1 MISIGE
7 VESIKIHCVR
17 LNKGD
22 DIKNFITNY
31 LAEKSIQAG
40 VVLSS
45 VGCVINGRIR
55 LADGKSI
62 RELEERLEIISI
74 NGTLSPDGNHLH
86 ISYSDVKGN
95 VFGGHLVEGNIINTT
110 CELVIGEFS
119 QYSFKRNFDK
129 KTGYKEIE
137 ITKGE

>member
-7 VESIKIHCVR
+7 AESIKIHCVR
-17 LNKGD
+17 LKKGD
-22 DIKNFITNY
+22 DVKKFITNY
-31 LAEKSIQAG
+31 SAENNIQAG
-40 VVLSS
+40 VILSS

-62 RELEERLEIISI
+62 REFQERLEIISI
-74 NGTLSPDGNHLH
+74 NGTLSPDGSHLH
-86 ISYSDVKGN
+86 ISYSDRNGI

-110 CELVIGEFS
+110 CELVIGEFC
-119 QYSFKRNFDK
+119 QYSFKRSFDK

-137 ITKGE
+137 IIERE